1 MIKKLIR
8 KKDFQRKHAQL
19 KGARKLKNKGNP
31 YFVHN
36 VCSDLT
42 EINLDLKQSD
52 FPKALVGF
60 HAAISEILLRQ
71 ILLLVFYKICP
82 SVMQSVGSGKP
93 FIYPLPQIW
102 IKHIAE
108 NGIKTSYTKSKIFLF
123 VSSLKRTIYG
133 FAKFCILLSQKMNP
147 DNPGCSY
154 VAFFNLD
161 KSLTSPKKNLIL
173 FLAYFGISFSI
184 SYCFNSS
191 LL

>member
-1 MIKKLIR
+1 MHSVTPLGIIR
-8 KKDFQRKHAQL
+8 TAAL
-19 KGARKLKNKGNP
+19 
-31 YFVHN
+31 FVR
-36 VCSDLT
+36 T
-42 EINLDLKQSD
+42 
-52 FPKALVGF
+52 
-60 HAAISEILLRQ
+60 AISEILLRQ

-154 VAFFNLD
+154 VAFFNLEQNNLPASNHEQ
-161 KSLTSPKKNLIL
+161 SL
-173 FLAYFGISFSI
+173 
-184 SYCFNSS
+184 
-191 LL
+191 